1 MTAAPYPSARRQ
13 DIVAEIGGQPVA
25 DPYRWLE
32 DPGSDETRDWLAAQ
46 DALWDGQA
54 AVLPATDP
62 LATRIGELTGAGA
75 IGTPWWRGDRR
86 FFTRRL
92 PGQEH
97 SVLLTA
103 APGESE
109 RALIDPMAID
119 SSGTTTLD
127 DWQPDHDGRVLAYL
141 LSEGGSEE
149 AVLRVMDVATGQ
161 DVDGPIDRC
170 RYSQVAWLPGGKA
183 FYYVRRLPPEAVPA
197 GEEQYHRRVY
207 LHQVGSPADED
218 VLVFGA
224 DLEKTN
230 YYSVSVSR
238 DGRWLIIGA
247 AAGTAPRDDLWI
259 ADLTVSPQA
268 APGLRPIQEGTDAQT
283 SAWAGRD
290 GRLYLFTDAGAPRGR
305 LAVADPA
312 DPGRATWRDLLPQDD
327 EAVLAG
333 FAVLDGPVLHR
344 PVLDGPVL
352 DGAWLDRP
360 VLLASWT
367 RHAISELSLHDLV
380 TGERLGVVPLP
391 GLGTIG
397 GLSERPDGGHEAWFG
412 YTDHASPGTIL
423 RYDARTGTTDIWARP
438 PGSVEIGE
446 VSARQVAY
454 QSADGTEVR
463 MLIISREAGAGP
475 RPAILYGYGGFQ
487 ISLTPA
493 YAPSALA
500 WAEAG
505 GVYAIAGLRG
515 GSEEGEDW
523 HRAGM
528 RENKQNVFDDFHAAA
543 EALIAGG
550 WTTREQLAISGGS
563 NGGLLVGAAITQ
575 RPELYAAAICSAP
588 LLDMVRYE
596 RFGLGETWNDEY
608 GSAADPTELGWLL
621 SYSPYHHVRAGTR
634 YPAVLFTV
642 FDNDTRVDPMHARKM
657 CAALQH
663 ATSAAFSDRPILL
676 RRESNVGHGAR
687 AVSRSVALSSQTLAF
702 AALHAGLRTGLSR

>member
-13 DIVAEIGGQPVA
+13 DIVEEIGSHLVA

-32 DPGSDETRDWLAAQ
+32 DRASEQTRAWLAAQ
-46 DALWDGQA
+46 DGLWEEQA
-54 AVLPATDP
+54 AALPAAGQ
-62 LATRIGELTGAGA
+62 LARRIAELTGAGA
-75 IGTPWWRGDRR
+75 VGTPWWRGDRQ

-97 SVLLTA
+97 SVLYAA
-103 APGESE
+103 APGDGE

-127 DWQPDHDGRVLAYL
+127 DWQPDHDGRLLAYL

-170 RYSQVAWLPGGKA
+170 RYSQVAWLPGGQA
-183 FYYVRRLPPEAVPA
+183 FYYVRRLAPEAVPP

-207 LHQVGSPADED
+207 LHRVGSPAEKD
-218 VLVFGA
+218 VLIFGA
-224 DLEKTN
+224 DMEKTN

-247 AAGTAPRDDLWI
+247 AAGTAPRNDLWI
-259 ADLTVSPQA
+259 ADLAASPQA
-268 APGLRPIQEGTDAQT
+268 APVLRAIQERTDAQT
-283 SAWAGRD
+283 GAWAGRD
-290 GRLYLFTDAGAPRGR
+290 GRLYLFTDAGAARGR
-305 LAVADPA
+305 LAVTDPA
-312 DPGRATWRDLLPQDD
+312 DPGPATWRDLLPQDD

-333 FAVLDGPVLHR
+333 FAVLDG
-344 PVLDGPVL
+344 
-352 DGAWLDRP
+352 AELDRP

-367 RHAISELSLHDLV
+367 RHAVSELSLHDLV
-380 TGERLGVVPLP
+380 TGERLGAVPLP
-391 GLGTIG
+391 GVGTIG

-412 YTDHASPGTIL
+412 YTDHATPGTVL
-423 RYDARTGTTDIWARP
+423 RYDARTGTTEIWARP
-438 PGSVEIGE
+438 PGSVEVGE
-446 VSARQVAY
+446 VSARQVGY
-454 QSADGTEVR
+454 RSADGTEVR
-463 MLIISREAGAGP
+463 MLIISGHAEAGP

-487 ISLTPA
+487 ISLTPG
-493 YAPSALA
+493 YAPSVLA

-515 GSEEGEDW
+515 GSEEGEEW

-563 NGGLLVGAAITQ
+563 NGGLLMGAAITQ

-663 ATSAAFSDRPILL
+663 ATAAAFSDRPILL
-676 RRESNVGHGAR
+676 RRESDVGHGAR

-702 AALHAGLRTGLSR
+702 AALHTGLHTGLRDGHSR